1 MIQLDYSGIE
11 PFIQKSDWANKEQL
25 QSAFHTL
32 NERFGPSYEF
42 TSWLNLPERYDRE
55 EFARIKSAATK
66 IRGEADVLLV
76 IGIGGSYLGAKAA
89 IDLLRS
95 PNYNLISKSTPNI
108 YFVGNNLSA
117 EHLNEIGYLLGGKNF
132 SINVIS
138 KSGETLES
146 AIAFRIFREHLIN
159 RYGDK
164 GARGR
169 IYVTT
174 SRQNGLLREICKQEG
189 YESFIIPDKIGGRYS
204 VLSAVGLLPMAAAGI
219 DIDQVMGGAFDA
231 METLSKRF
239 SPENPAVQY
248 AAIRQALYKQGK
260 AIEVLSCYEPAFVG
274 MAEWWKQLF
283 GESEGKEGGGI
294 FPASV
299 SFSTDLHS
307 LGQYMQEGA
316 RHLMQT
322 IVSFDSFRRDIDIPE
337 DKNDFDKL
345 NYLTGK
351 SLAFINQAA
360 KKASKQAHIDG
371 GVPTLE
377 LSLPSMSDAA
387 FGYMT
392 YFFMLSCA
400 LSALVQGV
408 EPFDQ
413 PGVEAYK
420 KNMFALLGRP
430 E

>member
-25 QSAFHTL
+25 KSAFDTL
-32 NERFGPSYEF
+32 NERLGSSYEF
-42 TSWLNLPERYDRE
+42 TTWLNLPERYDRE

-95 PNYNLISKSTPNI
+95 PNYNLISKSTPDI

-117 EHLNEIGYLLGGKNF
+117 EHLNEIGYLLKDKNF

-146 AIAFRIFREHLIN
+146 AIAFRIFRDYLVN

-164 GARGR
+164 GAGGR

-174 SRQNGLLREICKQEG
+174 SHKKGLLREICKQEG

-204 VLSAVGLLPMAAAGI
+204 VLSAVGLLPMAAAGV

-231 METLSKRF
+231 METLSKSF
-239 SPENPAVQY
+239 SLENPAVQY

-260 AIEVLSCYEPAFVG
+260 AIEILSCYEPAFVG

-283 GESEGKEGGGI
+283 GESEGKNGGGI

-299 SFSTDLHS
+299 SFSADLHS

-337 DKNDFDKL
+337 DKDDFDKL
-345 NYLTGK
+345 NYLAGK
-351 SLAFINQAA
+351 SLTFINHAA

-377 LSLPSMSDAA
+377 LTLPNMSDAA
-387 FGYMT
+387 FGYMA

-420 KNMFALLGRP
+420 KNMFALLDRP